1 MSEAAAAEASRVLRL
16 YESTLRAIAART
28 EDPGSAL
35 IAGNT
40 LACVAAERQRRQA
53 P

>member
-1 MSEAAAAEASRVLRL
+1 MNEADATQTKCTLRL
-16 YESTLRAIAART
+16 YESTLRAIAERT
-28 EDPGSAL
+28 EEPGSAL

-40 LACVAAERQRRQA
+40 LARVTAGRQDKQA

>member
-1 MSEAAAAEASRVLRL
+1 MSEAAAAEASSVLRL

-28 EDPGSAL
+28 EDPGAAL
-35 IAGNT
+35 IARKT
-40 LACVAAERQRRQA
+40 LACVEAERHERQA